1 MGGPKVLFSSLFLTG
16 EWLHSACLRS
26 TEISNNPRADRI
38 LSRVYLHLPNQ
49 VVAKNRV
56 KKI

>member
-1 MGGPKVLFSSLFLTG
+1 MGGPKVLFSSTFLPG

-26 TEISNNPRADRI
+26 TEISNNPGAHRI

-49 VVAKNRV
+49 VVAKNPV